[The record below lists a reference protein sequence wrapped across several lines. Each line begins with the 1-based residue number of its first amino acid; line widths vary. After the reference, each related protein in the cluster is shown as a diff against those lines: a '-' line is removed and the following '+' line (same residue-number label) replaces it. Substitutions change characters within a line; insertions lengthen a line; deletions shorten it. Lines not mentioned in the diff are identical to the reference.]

1 MSVNQCFNKITDVAG
16 AERLSAEYLHLA
28 AEFHNFAYV
37 IILNMMPMKAIH
49 LLLSALL
56 FFPLV
61 TSAQSDDKPL
71 KATEPYI
78 SGVIDGHEYADLGL
92 PSGTL
97 WATCNV
103 GAETYTDTGILVAWG
118 ELEPKD
124 EYIWETYKYFEEFVP
139 IGNGFY
145 SVVCTDIGENIC
157 ATEYDAAYVY
167 WGNKWRMPNYDEIK
181 ELRRSCWWSLE
192 EENGVL
198 GLRLHGPNA
207 NSIFM
212 PIYVGYDIG
221 GDELYYNGA
230 YYWSGSESDYIGEY
244 GLSRTKAWQLSCDR
258 SGTDVRDIIKI
269 ADKAIRPVVNR
280 EELASIGQVLTADDA
295 CVSYSG
301 GQITIHANVAIKGID
316 VWGINGTKMLS
327 VSNPEKTVSAA
338 NLSPGVYVVRL
349 TGNNKIIRT
358 QKIVVK

>member
-1 MSVNQCFNKITDVAG
+1 MLVNQCFNKITDVAG
-16 AERLSAEYLHLA
+16 AERSSAEYLHLA

-61 TSAQSDDKPL
+61 TSAQSDDRPL
-71 KATEPYI
+71 KAPEPVI
-78 SGVIDGHEYADLGL
+78 SGVIDGHEYVDLGL

-103 GAETYTDTGILVAWG
+103 GAETYTDTGILVSWG

-145 SVVCTDIGENIC
+145 SVVCTDIGQNIC
-157 ATEYDAAYVY
+157 ATEYDAAYVH
-167 WGNKWRMPNYDEIK
+167 WGRNWRMPDYDEIK

-198 GLRLHGPNA
+198 GLRIHGPNA

-212 PIYVGYDIG
+212 PIYKGYDVG
-221 GDELYYNGA
+221 DDELYYNDA
-230 YYWSGSESDYIGEY
+230 FYWSGSESERTSDTD
-244 GLSRTKAWQLSCDR
+244 LSRKKAWQFFCDR
-258 SGTDVRDIIKI
+258 SGPNVIDSPKMGGMT
-269 ADKAIRPVVNR
+269 IRPVVNR
-280 EELASIGQVLTADDA
+280 EELTDIGQVMTENDA

-301 GQITIHANVAIKGID
+301 GQITIHANVAVKGID

>member
-1 MSVNQCFNKITDVAG
+1 M
-16 AERLSAEYLHLA
+16 SAEYLHLA

-61 TSAQSDDKPL
+61 TSAQSDDKPI
-71 KATEPYI
+71 KAPEPVI

-103 GAETYTDTGILVAWG
+103 GAETPTETGILVSWG

-124 EYIWETYKYFEEFVP
+124 EYIWETYKYFEEFVLNE
-139 IGNGFY
+139 NGFY
-145 SVVCTDIGENIC
+145 DVICTDIGQDIC
-157 ATEYDAAYVY
+157 ATEYDAACKH
-167 WGNKWRMPNYDEIK
+167 WGSKWRMPNYDEIK
-181 ELRRSCWWSLE
+181 ELRRNCWWLLVE
-192 EENGVL
+192 EEGVL
-198 GLRLHGPNA
+198 GFRFYGPNT

-212 PIYVGYDIG
+212 PIYVGYNIG
-221 GDELYYNGA
+221 EDELYYNDA
-230 YYWSGSESDYIGEY
+230 FYWSGSEFENNNESEK
-244 GLSRTKAWQLSCDR
+244 SKTRAWMFFFDR
-258 SGTDVRDIIKI
+258 SGVSVINSPKW
-269 ADKAIRPVVNR
+269 AGLAIRPVVNR
-280 EELASIGQVLTADDA
+280 SQLTDIGQVMTENYA
-295 CVSYSG
+295 CVSYSD
-301 GQITIHANVAIKGID
+301 GQITIHANVTVKGID

>member
-1 MSVNQCFNKITDVAG
+1 M
-16 AERLSAEYLHLA
+16 SAEYLHLA

-97 WATCNV
+97 WATSNV

-124 EYIWETYKYFEEFVP
+124 EYIWETYKYFGEFVLNKY
-139 IGNGFY
+139 GLY
-145 SVVCTDIGENIC
+145 SVILTDIGQNIC
-157 ATEYDAAYVY
+157 ATEYDAAYVH
-167 WGNKWRMPNYDEIK
+167 WGSKWRMPDYDEIK
-181 ELRRSCWWSLE
+181 ELRRNCWWLLVE
-192 EENGVL
+192 EEGVW
-198 GLRLHGPNA
+198 GYRFYGPNA

-212 PIYVGYDIG
+212 PLYDGFDVG

-230 YYWSGSESDYIGEY
+230 YYWSGSESEFTDEY
-244 GLSRTKAWQLSCDR
+244 DLCRTEAWQFYFDR
-258 SGTDVRDIIKI
+258 GGVGVIDTPKW
-269 ADKAIRPVVNR
+269 AGLAIRPVVNR
-280 EELASIGQVLTADDA
+280 SQLTDIGQVMTENDA
-295 CVSYSG
+295 CVSYSD
-301 GQITIHANVAIKGID
+301 GQIIIHANVAVKGID

>member
-1 MSVNQCFNKITDVAG
+1 MPVNQCFNKITDVAG

-56 FFPLV
+56 FFPLKSISQESV
-61 TSAQSDDKPL
+61 ESISPP
-71 KATEPYI
+71 EPVI

-92 PSGTL
+92 KSGTL
-97 WATCNV
+97 WAICNL
-103 GAETYTDTGILVAWG
+103 GAESRGEVGLQLAWG
-118 ELEPKD
+118 EIEPKD
-124 EYIWETYKYFEEFVP
+124 YYYWDSYKYYEYVIDESMEVH
-139 IGNGFY
+139 
-145 SVVCTDIGENIC
+145 CTEIGEDIC
-157 ATEYDAAYVY
+157 GTEYDAVRAH
-167 WGNKWRMPNYDEIK
+167 WGPNWKMPSYDEIK
-181 ELRRSCWWSLE
+181 ELRRNCWWLFVE
-192 EENGVL
+192 EDGAQ
-198 GLRLHGPNA
+198 GYRLYGPNS

-212 PIYVGYDIG
+212 PFTSGYKIVGMSVLPNIG
-221 GDELYYNGA
+221 M
-230 YYWSGSESDYIGEY
+230 YWSGTEFPLQEHFYVPEEANSAASVFDFDAAAINVTWGDKCC
-244 GLSRTKAWQLSCDR
+244 GL
-258 SGTDVRDIIKI
+258 
-269 ADKAIRPVVNR
+269 AIRPVVNR

-301 GQITIHANVAIKGID
+301 GQITIHANVTVKGID